1 VGAWPTG
8 RAFTALGGIV
18 NLELDLYWRLGEI
31 KGLVDWALASD
42 RVARHDLLQRVAAKV
57 DALVEDLLRG

>member
-1 VGAWPTG
+1 M
-8 RAFTALGGIV
+8 